1 MTKHQVMNMSSS
13 KFTDYQVDHLFL
25 LIGENPLPNYVAAR
39 LLLQQG
45 GTPYLV
51 YTTGTKEPAQRL
63 RKILDSELTGFQK
76 AQLVSLGECE
86 SDAYQ
91 IQAEIQKALKE
102 LNGKVGLN
110 YTGGTKAMAVHAYR
124 AMFKEKGQEAVFSY
138 LDPRRLEMCIDR
150 EGGDRIRLKVDPE
163 DLEVKIAKIFQ
174 IHGWQGLS
182 EPDDKPT
189 SSEAASAFAKFHAN
203 SECRKLW
210 REWCNKVLRKATRNQ
225 QDKWLKEKELKEVA
239 PLSLEIPSDSETK
252 LQASLKDHPK
262 IIEALKALGY
272 SDGANTISL
281 QDIQKKG
288 FKDLSSLCKWLD
300 GEWLE
305 DYTLQQVQ
313 QVTKELKIYESAASF
328 WIKDPASTEQRTKFQ
343 FDVAFTR
350 GYQLFAISCTT
361 IDEKPGCKQK
371 LFEAYIRA
379 RQLGGDEAR
388 VALVCCAN
396 KKDTNALKTEITNVF
411 KSNPDSNAQG
421 DSKLTI
427 FGRDDLLNL
436 SDNIEQWIRDNDP
449 EAVQ

>member
-1 MTKHQVMNMSSS
+1 MSSS
-13 KFTDYQVDHLFL
+13 KFAEYQVDHLFL
-25 LIGENPLPNYVAAR
+25 LIGENPLPNYIAAK
-39 LLLQQG
+39 LLLQQR

-51 YTTGTKEPAQRL
+51 YTTGTERPAQRL
-63 RKILDSELTGFQK
+63 QRILDNEPTGFQK
-76 AQLVSLGECE
+76 AQLVPLEEYE

-91 IQAEIQKALKE
+91 IQARIQEVLKA

-138 LDPRRLEMCIDR
+138 LDPRRLEMCVDR
-150 EGGDRIRLKVDPE
+150 EEGDRIRLKVNPE

-174 IHGWQGLS
+174 IHGWQWLS
-182 EPDDKPT
+182 EPDYAPT
-189 SSEAASAFAKFHAN
+189 SPEVASAFAQFHTN
-203 SECRKLW
+203 PELGKLW
-210 REWCNKVLRKATRNQ
+210 RKWCNKVLRKATRNQ
-225 QDKWLKEKELKEVA
+225 QQDKWLEEKKLKEVA
-239 PLSLEIPSDSETK
+239 PLSLEIPSDSETTQ
-252 LQASLKDHPK
+252 QASLKDHPE

-272 SDGANTISL
+272 SDSTNTISL
-281 QDIQKKG
+281 QDLKKNG
-288 FKDLSSLCKWLD
+288 FKDLSNLCKWLD

-328 WIKDPASTEQRTKFQ
+328 WIKDPASTENRTKFQ

-396 KKDTNALKTEITNVF
+396 QKDTNALKTEITNVF
-411 KSNPDSNAQG
+411 KSNADSNAQS
-421 DSKLTI
+421 DSKLTV
-427 FGRDDLLNL
+427 FGCEDLPNL
-436 SDNIEQWIRDNDP
+436 SAKIEQWIRDNDA
-449 EAVQ
+449 EAVR

>member
-1 MTKHQVMNMSSS
+1 MSNS

-45 GTPYLV
+45 GTPHLV
-51 YTTGTKEPAQRL
+51 YTTGTKEPAKRL
-63 RKILDSELTGFQK
+63 QKILDRELTGFQK
-76 AQLVSLGECE
+76 AQLVPLEEYE

-91 IQAEIQKALKE
+91 IQIRIQKAVKD
-102 LNGKVGLN
+102 LNGQVGLN

-124 AMFKEKGQEAVFSY
+124 AIFKTMQEKQQKAVFSY
-138 LDPRRLEMCIDR
+138 LDPRRLEMCVDR
-150 EGGDRIRLKVDPE
+150 EGGDRIRLKIDPE

-174 IHGWQGLS
+174 IHGWQWLS
-182 EPDDKPT
+182 EPDYTPT
-189 SSEAASAFAKFHAN
+189 SPEAASAFAQFHAN
-203 SECRKLW
+203 PELGKLW
-210 REWCNKVLRKATRNQ
+210 REWCNRVLRKATRNQ
-225 QDKWLKEKELKEVA
+225 QDKWLKEKGLEKVA
-239 PLSLEIPSDSETK
+239 PLSLEIPSDSETTQ
-252 LQASLKDHPK
+252 QASLKDHPE

-281 QDIQKKG
+281 QDVQKNG
-288 FKDLSSLCKWLD
+288 FKDLSNLCKWLD

-305 DYTLQQVQ
+305 DYTFQQVQ
-313 QVTKELKIYESAASF
+313 KVSEEFKIYESAASF
-328 WIKDPASTEQRTKFQ
+328 WIKDPASTEKRTKFQ

-411 KSNPDSNAQG
+411 KSNPDSNIQG
-421 DSKLTI
+421 DTKLTV
-427 FGRDDLLNL
+427 FGCEDLLNL
-436 SDNIEQWIRDNDP
+436 SDKIEQWIWDNDA
-449 EAVQ
+449 EAGR

>member
-1 MTKHQVMNMSSS
+1 MSNS

-45 GTPYLV
+45 GTPHLV
-51 YTTGTKEPAQRL
+51 YTTGTERPAKRL
-63 RKILDSELTGFQK
+63 QKILDSELTGFQNS
-76 AQLVSLGECE
+76 QLVPLEEYE

-91 IQAEIQKALKE
+91 IQARIQEALKD

-138 LDPRRLEMCIDR
+138 LDPRRLEMCVDR
-150 EGGDRIRLKVDPE
+150 EEGDRIRLKVDPE

-174 IHGWQGLS
+174 IHGWQWLS
-182 EPDDKPT
+182 EPDYAPT
-189 SSEAASAFAKFHAN
+189 SPEAASAFAQFHAN
-203 SECRKLW
+203 PELGKLW

-225 QDKWLKEKELKEVA
+225 QDKWWKERELKEVA
-239 PLSLEIPSDSETK
+239 PLSLEIPSNSETTQ
-252 LQASLKDHPK
+252 QASLKDYPE

-281 QDIQKKG
+281 QDVQKKG
-288 FKDLSSLCKWLD
+288 FKDLSNLCKWLD

-313 QVTKELKIYESAASF
+313 QVKKELKIYESAASF

-396 KKDTNALKTEITNVF
+396 NRDTNALKTEITNVF
-411 KSNPDSNAQG
+411 KPNPDSNTQG
-421 DSKLTI
+421 DSKLTV
-427 FGRDDLLNL
+427 FGCEDLPNL
-436 SDNIEQWIRDNDP
+436 SAKIEQWIRDNDA
-449 EAVQ
+449 EAGR

>member
-1 MTKHQVMNMSSS
+1 MSSS
-13 KFTDYQVDHLFL
+13 KFTEYQVDHLFL

-51 YTTGTKEPAQRL
+51 YTTGTKGPAKRL
-63 RKILDSELTGFQK
+63 QKILDEEFGSQGRT
-76 AQLVSLGECE
+76 QLVPLEAYE

-91 IQAEIQKALKE
+91 IQTRIQEALKD
-102 LNGKVGLN
+102 LNGQVGLN

-124 AMFKEKGQEAVFSY
+124 AIFKTMQEKQQKAVFSY
-138 LDPRRLEMCIDR
+138 LDPRRLEMCVDR
-150 EGGDRIRLKVDPE
+150 EEGDRIRLKIDPE

-174 IHGWQGLS
+174 IHGWQWLS
-182 EPDDKPT
+182 EPDYTPT
-189 SSEAASAFAKFHAN
+189 SPEAASAFAQFHAN
-203 SECRKLW
+203 PALGKLW
-210 REWCNKVLRKATRNQ
+210 REWCNRVLRKATRNQ
-225 QDKWLKEKELKEVA
+225 QDKWLKEKGLEKVA
-239 PLSLEIPSDSETK
+239 PLSLEIPSDSETTQ
-252 LQASLKDHPK
+252 QASLKDHPE

-281 QDIQKKG
+281 QDVQKNG
-288 FKDLSSLCKWLD
+288 FKDLSNLCKWLD

-305 DYTLQQVQ
+305 DYTFQQVQ
-313 QVTKELKIYESAASF
+313 KVSEEFKIYESAASF
-328 WIKDPASTEQRTKFQ
+328 WIKDPASTEKRTKFQ

-411 KSNPDSNAQG
+411 KSNPDSNIQG
-421 DSKLTI
+421 DTKLTV
-427 FGRDDLLNL
+427 FGCEDLLNL
-436 SDNIEQWIRDNDP
+436 SDKIEQWIWDNDA
-449 EAVQ
+449 EAGR